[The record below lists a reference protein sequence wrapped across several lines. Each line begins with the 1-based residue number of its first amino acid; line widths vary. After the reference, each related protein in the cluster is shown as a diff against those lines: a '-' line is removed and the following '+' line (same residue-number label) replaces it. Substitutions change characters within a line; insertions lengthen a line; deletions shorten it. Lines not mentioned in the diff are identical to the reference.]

1 MENYSLFKKGETYV
15 IDTVEATI
23 VMDRLSFGSVTDRLN
38 ILHKCIIHLDGKSVE
53 LEGSDEGDIVQLNA
67 TVKYKSKDEKM
78 DLVFKYED
86 HIPKLIELLTK

>member
-38 ILHKCIIHLDGKSVE
+38 ILHKCI
-53 LEGSDEGDIVQLNA
+53 
-67 TVKYKSKDEKM
+67 
-78 DLVFKYED
+78 
-86 HIPKLIELLTK
+86 